1 MGKKI
6 KKRLTWK
13 SLRKAGVAAVFIP
26 GILLAWYVK
35 TGRLDNFDEY
45 YKAKVIFPKSGL
57 VETVE
62 DGDTFDLRSGAR
74 VRMLLIDSPARGK
87 EGYKQAGEYLEKLI
101 KNKRV
106 CLEYDRYQN
115 DKYGRILAW
124 VWVGCEDKP
133 KFKDP
138 FYMHLTGNRSREG
151 LTENPKGCEKGK
163 LVNEEMVKT
172 EWAEVVKYKGRG
184 PLKYEE
190 RIEELD

>member
-1 MGKKI
+1 MAK
-6 KKRLTWK
+6 LTWNK
-13 SLRKAGVAAVFIP
+13 LRKAGVATVLIP

-45 YKAKVIFPKSGL
+45 YKAKMIFPKSGL

-62 DGDTFDLRSGAR
+62 DGDTFDLKSGVR
-74 VRMLLIDSPARGK
+74 IRMLLIDSPARGK
-87 EGYKQAGEYLEKLI
+87 EGYKESGEFLGKMIKGEK
-101 KNKRV
+101 V
-106 CLEYDRYQN
+106 WLEYDRYQN

-124 VWVGCEDKP
+124 VWINCESKP

-151 LTENPKGCEKGK
+151 LMENPKGCKRGK
-163 LVNEEMVKT
+163 LVNEEMVGDGFTKT
-172 EWAEVVKYKGRG
+172 MRYKGRG

-190 RIEELD
+190 RIEGKSNKND

>member
-1 MGKKI
+1 VGKKI

-13 SLRKAGVAAVFIP
+13 KLKKAGVATIFIP
-26 GILLAWYVK
+26 GLILGWYVK

-45 YKAKVIFPKSGL
+45 YKAKIVFPDSGL

-87 EGYKQAGEYLEKLI
+87 EGYEEAGKYLEKLI
-101 KNKRV
+101 KDKKV
-106 CLEYDRYQN
+106 WLEYDRYQN

-124 VWVGCEDKP
+124 VWVGCESKP
-133 KFKDP
+133 KFRDP
-138 FYMHLTGNRSREG
+138 FYMHLSGNRSREG
-151 LTENPKGCEKGK
+151 LMDNPKGCRKGK

-172 EWAEVVKYKGRG
+172 EQAKIVK
-184 PLKYEE
+184 
-190 RIEELD
+190 